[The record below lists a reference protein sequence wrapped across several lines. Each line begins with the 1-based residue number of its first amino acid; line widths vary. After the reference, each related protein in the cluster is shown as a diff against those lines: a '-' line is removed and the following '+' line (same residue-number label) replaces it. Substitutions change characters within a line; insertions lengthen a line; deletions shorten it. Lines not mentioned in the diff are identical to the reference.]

1 MANLYVYKGFGIADF
16 HNIKQKPLI
25 ENEFKD
31 RVNPIIFDEE
41 YRQKLIIAVTSFL
54 EDSWITYE
62 EFSFLCDL
70 DNGSMLIQLLNT
82 FNKKLIIVLNNVY
95 PEIYP
100 LSCYLDNYDVINTIV
115 DNSNKS
121 IEITDEIQKK
131 ILRIYSEIININ
143 DKYFIRYK
151 NIEYDFQRDKYEIVN
166 YYENKL
172 PLLNKEENPDFIFEI
187 SESEIDYISKINE
200 LENSS
205 YKNIGIKL
213 MATTTRNEELFN
225 NFCAY
230 LNKNN
235 YYKLVLYDKYGYR
248 NDLTDSFTDI
258 VNRVIKVP
266 NFNKFRDIEFYSDP
280 KNSNELVKINQTQ
293 IMSDMVAQAE
303 NAMECEK
310 IAIESRGKKLK
321 GYRDIFVTAPTGSG
335 KSLMFQIPAIYLA
348 EKYNAL
354 TIIITP
360 LIELMN
366 DQVRNLHERGYLNA
380 ERLNSSI
387 NAIEKKNIVEKIDKG
402 EINLLYLA
410 PETLLSYPIDQ
421 LIGSRK
427 IGMVIVDE
435 AHIVSTWGKGFRPD
449 YWYLGSYLDK
459 LRRFKNYR
467 GMLKDEQLIYCF
479 PICTF
484 TATAVNGGIYDD
496 VSDIKNSL
504 NLRDT
509 ITYIGGVVRNNIK
522 FEINVVDDKD
532 ITNNDLYFKA
542 KGEKLKERIEGWLGK
557 NEKTVVYFP
566 YASTAHAALNCSAE
580 SGFNSLSEL
589 KENFSIYTGGS
600 TEDANQKSEN
610 MLDFRDGKKLVMF
623 ATKAFGM
630 GIDIKYINNVYHYA
644 ASGNLN
650 DYVQEIGRSA
660 RSKDIKEGYAITDY
674 YSRDLNFM
682 NTLYG
687 MSALHNFQVRK
698 ILQIIYGVYEN
709 KRKANLI
716 VTPDMFRPVFP
727 NARDDS
733 ELEVKIKTA
742 LLTIE
747 KDLTSRYKGSKTI
760 VTKPRNMFTE
770 CFMMLDRK
778 FEENILESEFG
789 KYFKKI
795 AKGRESELNKDG
807 SYVTDMGDV
816 FMLDLKSLWEDKYNK
831 MTFGA
836 FKYTLAATPNEIFKE
851 YAPWI
856 KPRYKVTLSMIDK
869 SPLNTLKGKILDE
882 INIVSEVLNEFQI
895 SGTYFTKDEFSA
907 KLNERYKNK
916 FKAEIVAGSYIELL
930 LNYRD
935 TMTASFCETREIN
948 LEKKYLISRGTFRSL
963 AEKIIN
969 NSAFLRRFN
978 HTPSEE
984 MFSYEATTTKD
995 NNGKY
1000 DAINL
1005 ALLFNLINFEIIGGN
1020 RPEIFIRINY
1030 PEKVRQIAYGEVI
1043 YNNKLVEEAA
1053 ERHKN
1058 DVSILNY
1065 FFRDLQGNSDR
1076 WNFIENYYLGNVYIE
1091 NNKVTI
1097 KKDDN
1102 LFD

>member
-1 MANLYVYKGFGIADF
+1 MANLYVYKGFDISDF
-16 HNIKQKPLI
+16 NRISQKPLI
-25 ENEFKD
+25 DKEFKE
-31 RVNPIIFDEE
+31 RINPSKFDEK
-41 YRQKLIIAVTSFL
+41 YRQNLIMSITSFN

-62 EFSFLCDL
+62 EFSFISYS
-70 DNGSMLIQLLNT
+70 DNGSMLLQLLDA
-82 FNKKLIIVLNNVY
+82 FNKNLIIVQNNIYPEVY
-95 PEIYP
+95 PISDYM
-100 LSCYLDNYDVINTIV
+100 DNYDIFNTIIEE
-115 DNSNKS
+115 NNKVS
-121 IEITDEIQKK
+121 EITDELQKK
-131 ILRIYSEIININ
+131 YLEIYSEILHLN
-143 DKYFIRYK
+143 DKYYVRYK
-151 NIEYDFQRDKYEIVN
+151 NNEYDFEKNKYRIVN
-166 YYENKL
+166 YYDNTL
-172 PLLNKEENPDFIFEI
+172 PYINEELAPDFIFEI
-187 SESEIDYISKINE
+187 NESEIDYLSKINE

-213 MATTTRNEELFN
+213 MSTTIRNEDLFK

-230 LNKNN
+230 LNKTKK
-235 YYKLVLYDKYGYR
+235 YSLVLYDKYGYR
-248 NDLTDSFTDI
+248 KDLTDSFKDI
-258 VNRVIKVP
+258 VNRVIKIP
-266 NFNKFRDIEFYSDP
+266 NFSSFREIEFYKDP
-280 KNSNELVKINQTQ
+280 KNSNKLIKINQTQ

-310 IAIESRGKKLK
+310 IAVNTKGKKLK

-366 DQVRNLHERGYLNA
+366 DQVRNLHERGYLKA

-410 PETLLSYPIDQ
+410 PETLLSYPINQ
-421 LIGSRK
+421 LVGNRK
-427 IGMVIVDE
+427 IGMIIVDE

-459 LRRFKNYR
+459 LRRFKNYK
-467 GMLKDEQLIYCF
+467 GLVKDEHSIYCF

-484 TATAVNGGIYDD
+484 TATAVNGGMYDD

-509 ITYIGGVVRNNIK
+509 ITYIGGVVRDNIK
-522 FEINVVDDKD
+522 FDINVVDDKD
-532 ITNNDLYFKA
+532 IKNSDLYFKA
-542 KGEKLKERIEGWLGK
+542 KGEKLKERIEEWLRK
-557 NEKTVVYFP
+557 REKTVVYFP

-580 SGFNSLSEL
+580 FGFNCLSDL
-589 KENFSIYTGGS
+589 KDNFSIYTGGN
-600 TEDANQKSEN
+600 TEDANKKSEN
-610 MLDFRDGKKLVMF
+610 MLDFRDGNKLIMF

-630 GIDIKYINNVYHYA
+630 GIDIKDINNVYHYA

-660 RSKDIKEGYAITDY
+660 RSHEIKEGHAITDY

-687 MSALHNFQVRK
+687 MSALHNYQVRK
-698 ILQIIYGVYEN
+698 ILQIIYSVYEN
-709 KRKANLI
+709 KNKANLI
-716 VTPDMFRPVFP
+716 VTPDMFKPVFP
-727 NARDDS
+727 NARDES

-747 KDLTSRYKGSKTI
+747 KDLTSRYKGSKAI

-770 CFMMLDRK
+770 CFMMLDRR
-778 FEENILESEFG
+778 FEKDILVSKYG

-795 AKGRESELNKDG
+795 SNGRKNELNKDG

-816 FMLDLKSLWEDKYNK
+816 FALNLKALWEDKFNK
-831 MTFGA
+831 LTFGA
-836 FKYTLAATPNEIFKE
+836 FKYTLAATPNEIFGE
-851 YAPWI
+851 LAPWI
-856 KPRYKVTLSMIDK
+856 KPRYKVTISMIDK
-869 SPLNTLKGKILDE
+869 EPLSTLKNKILDE

-895 SGTYFTKDEFSA
+895 SGTYFTKDEFAA

-916 FKAEIVAGSYIELL
+916 FKSEVVAGSYIELL

-935 TMTASFCETREIN
+935 QYTSSFCETREIN
-948 LEKKYLISRGTFRSL
+948 SQKKYLISRGTFRSL
-963 AEKIIN
+963 AEKIVN
-969 NSAFLRRFN
+969 NSSFLRRFTSTSVN
-978 HTPSEE
+978 E
-984 MFSYEATTTKD
+984 MSSYEATTSKD

-1000 DAINL
+1000 NAINF
-1005 ALLFNLINFEIIGGN
+1005 ALLFNIINFEIIGGN

-1030 PEKVRQIAYGEVI
+1030 PEKIRQIAYGEVK
-1043 YNNKLVEEAA
+1043 YDNKLVKEAGD
-1053 ERHKN
+1053 RHKY
-1058 DVSILNY
+1058 DVAILNH
-1065 FFRDLQGNSDR
+1065 FFKDLNGNSER
-1076 WNFIENYYLGNVYIE
+1076 WKFIENYYLGNVYIE
-1091 NNKVTI
+1091 ENKIVI
-1097 KKDDN
+1097 KKEND
-1102 LFD
+1102 LI

>member
-1 MANLYVYKGFGIADF
+1 MANLYVYKGFNNEDLKLV
-16 HNIKQKPLI
+16 KQKPLLNI
-25 ENEFKD
+25 KLDD
-31 RVNPIIFDEE
+31 RINPLKFDDAF
-41 YRQKLIIAVTSFL
+41 RQELIIAITNFT

-62 EFSFLCDL
+62 EFSFLCDM
-70 DNGSMLIQLLNT
+70 DNGSMLLQLLNT
-82 FNKKLIIVLNNVY
+82 FNKKLIIVLNNIY
-95 PEIYP
+95 PEVYP
-100 LSCYLDNYDVINTIV
+100 LSKSFTNYEILNHIT
-115 DNSNKS
+115 NENNES
-121 IEITDEIQKK
+121 IEITDEQETK
-131 ILRIYSEIININ
+131 ITRIYSEILNLN
-143 DKYFIRYK
+143 DKYYVRYK
-151 NIEYDFQRDKYEIVN
+151 NIEYDFNIDQYQIIN
-166 YYENKL
+166 YYNSEIPNI
-172 PLLNKEENPDFIFEI
+172 NKEEQADFIFEI
-187 SESEIDYISKINE
+187 SESEIDYINKINE
-200 LENSS
+200 LESS
-205 YKNIGIKL
+205 NYKNIGIKL
-213 MATTTRNEELFN
+213 MSTTTRNEDLFK

-230 LNKNN
+230 LNKSNN
-235 YYKLVLYDKYGYR
+235 YNLVLYDKYGYR
-248 NDLTDSFTDI
+248 TDLTDSFKDI

-266 NFNKFRDIEFYSDP
+266 DFVSFRDIEFYIDP
-280 KNSNELVKINQTQ
+280 KNNNELKKINQTQ
-293 IMSDMVAQAE
+293 IMSDMVSQSE

-310 IAIESRGKKLK
+310 IAIESKGKKLK

-366 DQVRNLHERGYLNA
+366 DQVRNLHERGYMNA

-387 NAIEKKNIVEKIDKG
+387 NAIEKKRIVEKIDKG

-459 LRRFKNYR
+459 LRRFKNYK

-484 TATAVNGGIYDD
+484 TATAVNGGTYDD

-509 ITYIGGVVRNNIK
+509 ITYIGGVIRDNIK
-522 FEINVVDDKD
+522 FDINIVDDKE
-532 ITNNDLYFKA
+532 ITNNDLYFQA
-542 KGEKLKERIEGWLGK
+542 KGEKLKERIENWLNK
-557 NEKTVVYFP
+557 KEKTVVYFP
-566 YASTAHAALNCSAE
+566 YASTAHAALNCVAE
-580 SGFNSLSEL
+580 YGFNGLLDL
-589 KENFSIYTGGS
+589 KNNFSIYTGGNI
-600 TEDANQKSEN
+600 EDSNQKSEN
-610 MLDFRDGKKLVMF
+610 MLDFRDGKKLIMF

-630 GIDIKYINNVYHYA
+630 GIDIKDINNVYHYA

-660 RSKDIKEGYAITDY
+660 RSKNIKEGYAITDY
-674 YSRDLNFM
+674 YKRDLNFM
-682 NTLYG
+682 NALYG
-687 MSALHNFQVRK
+687 MSALHNYQVRK

-716 VTPDMFRPVFP
+716 VTPDMFKPVFP
-727 NARDDS
+727 NARDES

-747 KDLTSRYKGSKTI
+747 KDLNNRYKGSKTI

-770 CFMMLDRK
+770 CFMMVDRR
-778 FEENILESEFG
+778 FEENLLNSKFG

-795 AKGRESELNKDG
+795 YKGREAELNKDG
-807 SYVTDMGDV
+807 TYVTDTGDI
-816 FMLDLKSLWEDKYNK
+816 FTLDLKSLWEDMYNK

-836 FKYTLAATPNEIFKE
+836 FKYTLSSSPYEIFDI

-856 KPRYKVTLSMIDK
+856 KPRYKVTISMIDK
-869 SPLNTLKGKILDE
+869 TPLSTLKENLLNE

-895 SGTYFTKDEFSA
+895 SGTYFSKDDFSK

-916 FKAEIVAGSYIELL
+916 FKAEIVASSYIELL
-930 LNYRD
+930 LSYRD
-935 TMTASFCETREIN
+935 SLTATFCETREIN
-948 LEKKYLISRGTFRSL
+948 EERKYLITRGTFRSL

-969 NSAFLRRFN
+969 TSAFLKKLSR
-978 HTPSEE
+978 TEIDS
-984 MFSYEATTTKD
+984 MFTYEATTTKD

-1005 ALLFNLINFEIIGGN
+1005 ALLFNIINFEIIGGN

-1030 PEKVRQIAYGEVI
+1030 PEKVRQIASGIVN
-1043 YNNKLVEEAA
+1043 YNNKLVEEAT
-1053 ERHKN
+1053 ERHKY
-1058 DVSILNY
+1058 DVAILNH
-1065 FFRDLQGNSDR
+1065 FFKDLNGNTER
-1076 WNFIENYYLGNVYIE
+1076 WSFIENYYLGHVYFE
-1091 NNKVTI
+1091 NNQVVI
-1097 KKDDN
+1097 KNDN
-1102 LFD
+1102 DLLD